1 MIPNSKGLRA
11 ACAAL
16 LFSVIAA
23 PVRADINV
31 LLSPQPVAV
40 TRSVGVTLA
49 DVWTIRACNTGDV
62 NITVAPE
69 LIYEAVPNVFFL
81 EPNEA
86 QVVLAQSH
94 ARNKWVK
101 IARYIEGAVL
111 VATVITGSR
120 VVAAS
125 PKIVVALG
133 LSTSAAHEVGDLLE
147 DAAPNAQSLASSL
160 MNEPLTLGPGGC
172 ATRLA
177 LANIQSGTAPISV
190 VIRQPN
196 EAHQ

>member
-11 ACAAL
+11 ASAAL

-23 PVRADINV
+23 PCRGDVNV
-31 LLSPQPVAV
+31 LLSPQPAAV
-40 TRSVGVTLA
+40 TRSVGITLA
-49 DVWTIRACNTGDV
+49 DVWTIRACNTGDANV
-62 NITVAPE
+62 TLAPE
-69 LIYEAVPNVFFL
+69 RIYEAVPNVFFL

-111 VATVITGSR
+111 IATVMTGSR

-133 LSTSAAHEVGDLLE
+133 LSTSAAHEVGDLLQ
-147 DAAPNAQSLASSL
+147 DAAPNAQTLASSL
-160 MNEPLTLGPGGC
+160 LNEPLTLGPGGC

-177 LANIQSGTAPISV
+177 LANIQSGTEPVSV
-190 VIRQPN
+190 VIPLPA
-196 EAHQ
+196 EVH